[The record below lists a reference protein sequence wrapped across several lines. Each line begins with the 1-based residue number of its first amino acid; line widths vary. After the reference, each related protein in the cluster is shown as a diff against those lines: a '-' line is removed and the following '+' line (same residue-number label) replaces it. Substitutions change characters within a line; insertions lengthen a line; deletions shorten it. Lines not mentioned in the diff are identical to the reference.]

1 MLPVRI
7 DSVGLYAHQPPPNYP
22 GTQRERKNNYKAH
35 RQPTGTDASP
45 IRIID
50 SNRISSSESLSSPSR
65 HHQQRPTT
73 KAALSTGGRG
83 LCNGIRLCFLSLPA
97 RFQLSRFY
105 ISVSSQRQMLCY
117 TIINRFEATEK
128 KMGGSIERLLN
139 GKLVRSV
146 LRFPIQFFLSCS
158 FTAHQRVVANRAWPE
173 LLLHFGFSVRFFFIF

>member
-1 MLPVRI
+1 M
-7 DSVGLYAHQPPPNYP
+7 ATNHHQTIQHP

-73 KAALSTGGRG
+73 KAALVGGD
-83 LCNGIRLCFLSLPA
+83 CVTAFACASFLFLLGSNY
-97 RFQLSRFY
+97 R
-105 ISVSSQRQMLCY
+105 VSIFLHLAKGRCS
-117 TIINRFEATEK
+117 ATQSSIVSKQPK
-128 KMGGSIERLLN
+128 KKNGGSIERLLN
-139 GKLVRSV
+139 GKLVRSI

-158 FTAHQRVVANRAWPE
+158 FTAHQRVVANRA
-173 LLLHFGFSVRFFFIF
+173 